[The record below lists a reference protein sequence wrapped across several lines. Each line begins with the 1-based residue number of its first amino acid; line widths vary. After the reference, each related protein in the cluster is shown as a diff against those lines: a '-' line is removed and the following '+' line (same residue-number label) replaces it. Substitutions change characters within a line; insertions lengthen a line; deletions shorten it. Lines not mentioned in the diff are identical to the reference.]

1 MHMILTIIDAYS
13 SLCHQF
19 PGSRQTPIHIEFLN
33 HFAPKKSLQNAEAA
47 TKWRQTIAK
56 SANRFPMIKKIE

>member
-1 MHMILTIIDAYS
+1 MHTRLCVIS
-13 SLCHQF
+13 SLAA
-19 PGSRQTPIHIEFLN
+19 GKIPIHIEFLN

-56 SANRFPMIKKIE
+56 SANRSPITIFFL